1 MENLKDNLEPDSQL
15 NLAPYLNSNP
25 APRKAWHRIFGGILI
40 IIALIASFRLGHASG
55 SKGYVFEPKS
65 FKVINQNES
74 PATVDY
80 SLLWDALDMVN
91 QKYIDKDSINQENIL
106 YGAIRGAV
114 AAAGDQ
120 YTEFFNPKELEE
132 FNTQLGGTFDGI
144 GAEVGKKD
152 NNIVIITPLDDSPAE
167 RAGVRAKD
175 IIIKINDENTT
186 DMTVDEA
193 VSKIRG
199 ARGTSVTLTLY
210 REGDPKTFDVTI
222 KRDKIDIKSVKL
234 SYKTVNNKK
243 IAVIE
248 LSRFGSDTGEAFAKA
263 VNDLLVAGAQGL
275 VLDQRNN
282 PGGYLDVSV
291 DLASYW
297 LPKGELVVTEARS
310 DQDSEPYNSSGYGR
324 LSGLRT
330 VVILNGGSASA
341 AEILAGALHDHGVA
355 TLVGEKS
362 FGKGSVQQ
370 LFTLPGNKGGV
381 KITVAKW
388 ITPKGKNLNKDGLV
402 PDIEVKLSDEDIDA
416 GRDPQLDKALEEAA
430 K

>member
-1 MENLKDNLEPDSQL
+1 MENLEFNPQLSPDQK
-15 NLAPYLNSNP
+15 
-25 APRKAWHRIFGGILI
+25 PRTARRRAFGAILI
-40 IIALIASFRLGHASG
+40 ILALVASFRLGYTSG
-55 SKGYVFEPKS
+55 NKGYVFEPKS
-65 FKVINQNES
+65 FKVINQNQV
-74 PATVDY
+74 PVTVDY
-80 SLLWDALDMVN
+80 SLLWDALGIVD
-91 QKYIDKDSINQENIL
+91 QKYIDKDSINQQNVL

-120 YTEFFNPKELEE
+120 YTEFFDPKALEE

-152 NNIVIITPLDDSPAE
+152 NNIVVITPLDDSPAA
-167 RAGVRAKD
+167 RAGLRPKD
-175 IIIKINDENTT
+175 IIVKINEESTAE
-186 DMTVDEA
+186 MTVDEA
-193 VSKIRG
+193 VGKIRG
-199 ARGTSVTLTLY
+199 PRGTSVTLTLF
-210 REGDPKTFDVTI
+210 REGQTQTFDVTI
-222 KRDKIDIKSVKL
+222 KREKIDVKSLKL
-234 SYKTVNNKK
+234 SYKTVNGKK

-248 LSRFGSDTGEAFAKA
+248 LSRFGSDTSEAFAKA
-263 VNDLLVAGAQGL
+263 VNDLLVAGAKGL
-275 VLDQRNN
+275 VVDQRNN

-297 LPKGELVVTEARS
+297 LPKGQLVVTEARS
-310 DQDSEPYNSSGYGR
+310 GTDNQAYNSSGYGR
-324 LSGLRT
+324 LTGLKT
-330 VVILNGGSASA
+330 VVIMNGGSASA

-370 LFTLPGNKGGV
+370 LFTLPDNKSAV

-388 ITPKGKNLNKDGLV
+388 ITPNGKNLNKDGLV
-402 PDIEVKLSDEDIDA
+402 PDVEVKLSDDDIAA